1 MAGSFARWFGTASR
15 GTDHQTPE
23 AQRAVDSA
31 GTGSTGHVLELRE
44 VERIRPF
51 ETAFGEHLN
60 AHLIRSP
67 TTRLRQDAQ
76 WGISSN
82 CGISSGVTHFRR
94 GFTKISSF
102 GSISSGRSRLP
113 NWAKT
118 RPGKLSRLLV

>member
-1 MAGSFARWFGTASR
+1 MVQA
-15 GTDHQTPE
+15 P
-23 AQRAVDSA
+23 AQLGMFSN
-31 GTGSTGHVLELRE
+31 LRE

-67 TTRLRQDAQ
+67 TLHLRQDAQ

-82 CGISSGVTHFRR
+82 CGISCGVTHFRWR
-94 GFTKISSF
+94 FTNISSF